1 MGSAQQARPTGL
13 GCPGPRLPTWHG
25 AWLLHPCRPGD
36 QPGGAWEPWPGP
48 PPGLCAAVPVR
59 TGCVTVTEGPR
70 AHTPLAKTDTHPRGL
85 FKVWPPQTCSN
96 SITWDLAGVSSPLSP
111 SPREAGGEG
120 GGRPGHLWVN
130 TPSRATD
137 VPNQAGD
144 GLPQA
149 RSVSPHPADTGP
161 AAGGRGEL
169 GGLPHSS
176 STKSCIKQRG
186 H

>member
-1 MGSAQQARPTGL
+1 MLSKQDLRVLAALGL
-13 GCPGPRLPTWHG
+13 GFPCGTANGCYTHVSQETSRVEPGSRGRVLRRG
-25 AWLLHPCRPGD
+25 S
-36 QPGGAWEPWPGP
+36 
-48 PPGLCAAVPVR
+48 VPVR

-85 FKVWPPQTCSN
+85 FKVWPPQTYSN

-130 TPSRATD
+130 TPSGATD

-176 STKSCIKQRG
+176 STKPCIKQRG